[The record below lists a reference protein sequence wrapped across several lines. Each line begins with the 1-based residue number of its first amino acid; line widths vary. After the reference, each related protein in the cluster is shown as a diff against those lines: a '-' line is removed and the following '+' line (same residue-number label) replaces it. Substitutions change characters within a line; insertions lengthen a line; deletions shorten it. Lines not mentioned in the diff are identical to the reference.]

1 MESGGPPPSCSE
13 LPSIHSCAPLSQ
25 NLSLFIRKEGDD
37 NMAGNVLSFQFFVS
51 RSVCCGCDSQRVY
64 REAEEMA
71 KAFRDT
77 HHVQESNSVEYGF
90 NQDWSDFVE
99 EEKPIANWDWLDFGG
114 K

>member
-1 MESGGPPPSCSE
+1 
-13 LPSIHSCAPLSQ
+13 
-25 NLSLFIRKEGDD
+25 
-37 NMAGNVLSFQFFVS
+37 
-51 RSVCCGCDSQRVY
+51 
-64 REAEEMA
+64 MA

-77 HHVQESNSVEYGF
+77 HRVQENTSVEYGF

>member
-1 MESGGPPPSCSE
+1 VILILGDEATYVISLYCSTADLESEDG
-13 LPSIHSCAPLSQ
+13 LMLTD
-25 NLSLFIRKEGDD
+25 KE
-37 NMAGNVLSFQFFVS
+37 
-51 RSVCCGCDSQRVY
+51 RVY

-77 HHVQESNSVEYGF
+77 HRVQESTSVEDGF
-90 NQDWSDFVE
+90 NQEWSDFVE